1 MYRQLVG
8 LAPLVDNCNRPAM
21 KLLLVED
28 SEELADIFKTILIAQ
43 RYTVD
48 VASDG
53 QLGLE
58 LGESQNYD
66 LIILDVVLPKLD
78 GISICRRLRSR
89 GIQTP
94 ILMLTS
100 RGTADDR
107 VMGLDAGADDYLL
120 KPPNLNEFVARVRAL
135 LRRNQISA
143 VPVLE
148 WGDLCLD
155 PNKCAVTYGDYPLH
169 FTPKE
174 YAMLEL
180 FLRNPQRVY
189 TRDALL
195 DQLWSFD
202 DELPGEATIRAHI
215 KGMRQKLKAVGA
227 ADLIETVYGLGYRLN
242 AVFAKKTPKTTV
254 APSAATVAAA
264 QSADPPPP
272 AIASQIWQH
281 HQPAILQQLHHLLEV
296 VQVLK
301 LAQGQ
306 PSPASELTEREG
318 ADQLSQLASS
328 SHKLIGTLGAFGLEQ
343 ASQIMRQIEGLAK
356 SHVPLSSQ
364 QVDDLSQLLLMVIG
378 LLDQMT
384 SPIAIAPV
392 DGQTSSNSSGLRNT
406 IQGQRLLLVDDDA
419 TLADLLTAEAKAYGL
434 QVTVAASVDATH
446 TTLRSGHFD
455 AVVMDL
461 VLAGDST
468 QGLSLL
474 TYLVQQY
481 PHLPVLVFTASE
493 SLAER
498 MAVAQLKAKGFLQK
512 PKAATEVLEAIA
524 SILQPSTALEI
535 RILAVDDDRVHL
547 KILQSL
553 LKAWGFQI
561 TTLAEPA
568 KFWETL
574 ESTNPDLLILDV
586 QMPHINGI
594 QLCQTLRNDVKWG
607 WLPILFLTSSND
619 AETLCELFAA
629 GADDY
634 VNKPIM
640 PPELLARLLNR
651 LERIRLLRNRLE
663 KDTLTDL
670 PTRKRV
676 TEELTQWIQLGT
688 TQRQPFSVAML
699 RIDRL
704 QAINQ
709 QYGYTVGDQV
719 LRKVS
724 KLLRQ
729 ELRKEDVVARW
740 GGAEFAVGMYEMTR
754 QDGVEWLAGVLETL
768 RSQPFITPDDQL
780 LQVTFSAGVAQF
792 PDDGNSLG
800 GLQEQARKAL
810 TLVEQM
816 GGDRVFATTWKP
828 PILHPVPT
836 VDMVIIH
843 PDPTEATAIM
853 QALTT
858 RGFHCQIITDAKAAI
873 DQLCGTKPTL
883 RANTIMLADRLPGFN
898 GIPVVQKLHS
908 KKILRSSHLILLLY
922 NPTETGYF
930 KGLSNVDHIPM
941 PCSIPSMMYF
951 LNLLRHKRP

>member
-1 MYRQLVG
+1 
-8 LAPLVDNCNRPAM
+8 M

-58 LGESQNYD
+58 LGESQSYD
-66 LIILDVVLPKLD
+66 LIILDIVLPKLD

-120 KPPNLNEFVARVRAL
+120 KPPNLNEFIARVRAL
-135 LRRNQISA
+135 LRRNQASA
-143 VPVLE
+143 VPVLR

-155 PNKCAVTYGDYPLH
+155 PNKCEVTYGDYPLH

-202 DELPGEATIRAHI
+202 DEVPGEATIRAHI
-215 KGMRQKLKAVGA
+215 KGVRQKLKAVGA

-242 AVFAKKTPKTTV
+242 ATFAKKTQKPVIAATPATV
-254 APSAATVAAA
+254 SSAAPPEPSA
-264 QSADPPPP
+264 P
-272 AIASQIWQH
+272 AIATQIWQQSQPVIVQH
-281 HQPAILQQLHHLLEV
+281 LHQLLQL
-296 VQVLK
+296 VQV
-301 LAQGQ
+301 APVPGQ
-306 PSPASELTEREG
+306 HPGESLDTTH
-318 ADQLSQLASS
+318 LSQVASI
-328 SHKLIGTLGAFGLEQ
+328 SHKLIGTLGAFGFDQ
-343 ASQIMRQIEGLAK
+343 AGQIMRQIESIAK
-356 SHVPLSSQ
+356 SHLPLSPQ
-364 QVDDLSQLLLMVIG
+364 QMDDLKQLLLMVIG
-378 LLDQMT
+378 LLDQT
-384 SPIAIAPV
+384 PTPSAIASSE
-392 DGQTSSNSSGLRNT
+392 GQLSPNSSNLRNT
-406 IQGQRLLLVDDDA
+406 MQGQRLLLVDDDA
-419 TLADLLTAEAKAYGL
+419 ILTELLTAEAKTYGL
-434 QVTVAASVDATH
+434 QVTVAPSVETTH
-446 TTLRSGHFD
+446 AAIRNHHFD

-461 VLAGDST
+461 VLGHDST

-512 PKAATEVLEAIA
+512 PKSSHEVLEAIA
-524 SILQPSTALEI
+524 SILQPSTAVEI

-553 LKAWGFQI
+553 LGAWGFQI
-561 TTLAEPA
+561 TTLAEPS

-586 QMPHINGI
+586 QMPDINGI

-688 TQRQPFSVAML
+688 TQQHPFSVAML

-729 ELRKEDVVARW
+729 ELRKEDIVARW
-740 GGAEFAVGMYEMTR
+740 GGAEFAVGMYEMAR
-754 QDGVEWLAGVLETL
+754 QDGVEWLAGILETL
-768 RSQPFITPDDQL
+768 RSQPFITPDDRL

-792 PDDGNSLG
+792 PGDGSSLG
-800 GLQEQARKAL
+800 VLQEQARKAL
-810 TLVEQM
+810 TMVEQV
-816 GGDRVFATTWKP
+816 GGDRIFPATWRP

-836 VDMVIIH
+836 VDILIIH
-843 PDPTEATAIM
+843 PDPSEAEPIL

-858 RGFHCQIITDAKAAI
+858 RGCHCQVITDAKVAI
-873 DQLCGTKPTL
+873 DQLCSTKPSI
-883 RANTIMLADRLPGFN
+883 RATTIMLADRLPGFN
-898 GIPVVQKLHS
+898 GIPVLQKLHS
-908 KKILRSSHLILLLY
+908 KKILRSSQVIMLLY
-922 NPTETGYF
+922 NPTETDYF
-930 KGLSNVDHIPM
+930 KGFSNVDHIPM
-941 PCSIPSMMYF
+941 PCSVASMMYF
-951 LNLLRHKRP
+951 LNLLRQKMA